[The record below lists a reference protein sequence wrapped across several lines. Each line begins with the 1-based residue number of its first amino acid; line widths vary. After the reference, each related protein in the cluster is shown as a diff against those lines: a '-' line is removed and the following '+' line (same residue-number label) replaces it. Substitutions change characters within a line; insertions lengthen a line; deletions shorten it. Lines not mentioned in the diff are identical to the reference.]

1 MDKIEEV
8 IDKLHSTKNSVVLV
22 LSWILLIAAM
32 VISTL
37 MANFAGWSTIYGL
50 LIELSL
56 LISMRYIL
64 IYGITR
70 DE

>member
-1 MDKIEEV
+1 MKMRD
-8 IDKLHSTKNSVVLV
+8 LHKAKNDLVSV
-22 LSWILLIAAM
+22 LSWVLLISAM
-32 VISTL
+32 VVSTL

-56 LISMRYIL
+56 LVAMRYIL

-70 DE
+70 DR